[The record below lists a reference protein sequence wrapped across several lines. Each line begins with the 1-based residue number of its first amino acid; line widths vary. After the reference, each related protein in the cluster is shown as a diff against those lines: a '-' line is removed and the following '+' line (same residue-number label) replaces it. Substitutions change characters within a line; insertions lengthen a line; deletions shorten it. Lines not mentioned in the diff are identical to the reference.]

1 MSAHVCAAMRKI
13 WRKAGLYESKT
24 RAVRDFLDFVGSE
37 PSSGWERGIEEFR
50 KAHYDMFDQIVPPLL
65 QSDDKLLRIM
75 LIRHA
80 DPSKRRELNLLLR
93 LAQSLDSIRDEPEL
107 LAMVALGHKTLDRAI
122 RERGDLT
129 PHLRQALGP
138 QPRAARTL

>member
-13 WRKAGLYESKT
+13 WRKAGLHESKT
-24 RAVRDFLDFVGSE
+24 RGVRDFLDFVGSE
-37 PSSGWERGIEEFR
+37 PPPQWEHGLQEFR
-50 KAHYDMFDQIVPPLL
+50 ERHYDVFDQVVPPLL

-80 DPSKRRELNLLLR
+80 DLSKRRELNLLKR
-93 LAQSLDSIRDEPEL
+93 FAQSVDPIRDEPEL
-107 LAMVALGHKTLDRAI
+107 LAMMSLGHKSLDRAI

-129 PHLRQALGP
+129 PNLRQAVGH
-138 QPRAARTL
+138 

>member
-13 WRKAGLYESKT
+13 WRRTGLYESKART
-24 RAVRDFLDFVGSE
+24 IRNFLDFVGSE
-37 PSSGWERGIEEFR
+37 PPQDWENGLKEFR
-50 KAHYDMFDQIVPPLL
+50 DKHYAAFDQIVPPLL

-80 DPSKRRELNLLLR
+80 DLSKRRELNLLVR
-93 LAQSLDSIRDEPEL
+93 FARTADPIRDEPEL
-107 LAMVALGHKTLDRAI
+107 LAMVSVGHKSLDRAI

-129 PHLRQALGP
+129 PTLRQAVG
-138 QPRAARTL
+138 R

>member
-13 WRKAGLYESKT
+13 WRTAGLYESKT

-37 PSSGWERGIEEFR
+37 PPPHWEHGLQEFR
-50 KAHYDMFDQIVPPLL
+50 ARHYDVFDEVVPPLL

-80 DPSKRRELNLLLR
+80 DLSKRRELNLLKR
-93 LAQSLDSIRDEPEL
+93 FAQTVDPIRDEPEL
-107 LAMVALGHKTLDRAI
+107 LAMMSLGHKSLDRAI

-129 PHLRQALGP
+129 PNLRQAVGH
-138 QPRAARTL
+138 